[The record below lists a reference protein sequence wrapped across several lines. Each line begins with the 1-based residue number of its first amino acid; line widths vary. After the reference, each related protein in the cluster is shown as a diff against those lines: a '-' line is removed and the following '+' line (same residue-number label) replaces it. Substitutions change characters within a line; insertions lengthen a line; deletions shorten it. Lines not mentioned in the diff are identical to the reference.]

1 MIAKEI
7 IISSTSGI
15 HAALAA
21 KVVQAAS
28 KYSVDITLH
37 YRDRVIDLKSI
48 LGLMSLAV
56 PYGENVKI
64 VASGDRADEAISDII
79 KILGW
84 QKWKKEFLLLLE
96 IGKCI
101 KQEMMR

>member
-1 MIAKEI
+1 MITKEI
-7 IISSTSGI
+7 VLSSTNGI
-15 HAALAA
+15 HASLAA

-37 YRDRVIDLKSI
+37 YRDRIIDLKSI

-64 VASGDRADEAISDII
+64 VASGERANEAIKEIT
-79 KILGW
+79 KILG
-84 QKWKKEFLLLLE
+84 
-96 IGKCI
+96 
-101 KQEMMR
+101 

>member
-1 MIAKEI
+1 MISREI
-7 IISSTSGI
+7 TISSTNGI

-21 KVVQAAS
+21 KVVQTAS

-37 YRDRVIDLKSI
+37 YRDRIIDLKSI

-64 VASGDRADEAISDII
+64 VANGERADDAIKEITQ
-79 KILGW
+79 ILG
-84 QKWKKEFLLLLE
+84 
-96 IGKCI
+96 
-101 KQEMMR
+101 

>member
-1 MIAKEI
+1 MLSREI
-7 IISSTSGI
+7 TISSTNGI

-64 VASGDRADEAISDII
+64 VACGDRADEAIKEIT

-84 QKWKKEFLLLLE
+84 LRWKKEYLL
-96 IGKCI
+96 
-101 KQEMMR
+101 

>member
-1 MIAKEI
+1 MISREI
-7 IISSTSGI
+7 TISSTNGI

-21 KVVQAAS
+21 KVVQTAS

-37 YRDRVIDLKSI
+37 YRDRIIDLKSI

-64 VASGDRADEAISDII
+64 VANGERADDAIKEITQ
-79 KILGW
+79 ILGW
-84 QKWKKEFLLLLE
+84 
-96 IGKCI
+96 
-101 KQEMMR
+101 

>member
-1 MIAKEI
+1 MITKEI
-7 IISSTSGI
+7 VISSTNGI
-15 HAALAA
+15 HASLAA

-37 YRDRVIDLKSI
+37 YRDRIIDLKSI

-64 VASGDRADEAISDII
+64 VASGERANEAIKEIT

-84 QKWKKEFLLLLE
+84 GIWKKEY
-96 IGKCI
+96 
-101 KQEMMR
+101 Q

>member
-1 MIAKEI
+1 MISREI
-7 IISSTSGI
+7 TISSTNGI

-21 KVVQAAS
+21 KVVQTAS

-37 YRDRVIDLKSI
+37 YRDRIIDLKSI

-64 VASGDRADEAISDII
+64 VANGERADDAIKEITQ
-79 KILGW
+79 ILGW
-84 QKWKKEFLLLLE
+84 YYEKKNTSYCRKLE
-96 IGKCI
+96 DV
-101 KQEMMR
+101 

>member
-1 MIAKEI
+1 MVTKEI
-7 IISSTSGI
+7 VISSTNGI
-15 HAALAA
+15 HATLAA

-37 YRDRVIDLKSI
+37 YRDRIIDLKSI

-64 VASGDRADEAISDII
+64 VASGERADEAIKEITQ
-79 KILGW
+79 ILGW
-84 QKWKKEFLLLLE
+84 WLWKKEYL
-96 IGKCI
+96 
-101 KQEMMR
+101 

>member
-1 MIAKEI
+1 MGVNTPNVLKKEKRRKDMVTKEI
-7 IISSTSGI
+7 MISSTNGI
-15 HAALAA
+15 HASLAA

-64 VASGDRADEAISDII
+64 VASGERANEAIKEIT
-79 KILGW
+79 KILG
-84 QKWKKEFLLLLE
+84 
-96 IGKCI
+96 
-101 KQEMMR
+101 